1 MSEEIH
7 REAFRV
13 PLKKKLTRTNTEHT
27 KIARESFL
35 HERNR
40 TNTELRGAGSLWG
53 PLWPCGIEE
62 EAVALVRW
70 REMSS

>member
-13 PLKKKLTRTNTEHT
+13 PLQKKLTCTNTEQN
-27 KIARESFL
+27 KVARESFL
-35 HERNR
+35 YERNR
-40 TNTELRGAGSLWG
+40 ANTELRGTGSLWG
-53 PLWPCGIEE
+53 PLWPCRIEE